1 MNLEIEATFVEIDK
15 AELRKKLKLLD
26 AKLIRPEVLMRRIV
40 FDTGPDSFMRV
51 RDEGNRIVMTYKCH
65 HNDTITGTE
74 EINVEVS
81 DYDAT
86 IAILRASGLRPK
98 ADEASY
104 RESWELDDV
113 EIDID
118 TWPWIPT
125 YVEIEGKTS
134 EAVKKIANKLGFDMR
149 TAIIGSVDDVYKLYY
164 DVTSHYINYELSEIK
179 FSDAP
184 KELAKN
190 LRQTPLAPAK
200 IKANPYSV

>member
-15 AELRKKLKLLD
+15 AELRKKLKLLG
-26 AKLIRPEVLMRRIV
+26 AKLIRPEVLMCRIV

-98 ADEASY
+98 ADEDSY

-125 YVEIEGKTS
+125 YAEIEGKTS